1 MFTYE
6 QIKNKQYNE
15 EQKDTLNKVAKMLGR
30 GTTKEEVMQELNTSE
45 RQARDIISSIGY
57 IYPVIS
63 NASEKGYK
71 LALTETDV
79 PSNERKIWD
88 RLSRIQ
94 EMLYT
99 VLPNLE
105 FEHKHNIKFERLE
118 KAITEFISALEEPK
132 VAQYFI
138 GPDTSKR

>member
-6 QIKNKQYNE
+6 QIKTKQYNE
-15 EQKDTLNKVAKMLGR
+15 QQKRTLNKVATMLKN
-30 GTTKEEVMQELNTSE
+30 GTTKEEVMKELNTSE

-63 NASEKGYK
+63 NAGEKGYK
-71 LALTETDV
+71 LALTKEDI
-79 PSNERKIWD
+79 PNNERKIWD

-99 VLPNLE
+99 VLPNFE

-132 VAQYFI
+132 VAQYFVK
-138 GPDTSKR
+138 TETK